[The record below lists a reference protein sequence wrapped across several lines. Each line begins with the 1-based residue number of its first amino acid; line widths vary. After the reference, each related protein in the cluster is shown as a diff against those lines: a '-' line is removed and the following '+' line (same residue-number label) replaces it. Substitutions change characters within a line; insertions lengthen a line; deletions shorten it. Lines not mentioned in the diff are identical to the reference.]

1 MLKGLPKKR
10 NEESKTSFS
19 QLTCQSA
26 QGQRR
31 SNGPF
36 CLLRFMQ
43 RANTQDKLLI
53 WCKNQFCNH
62 H

>member
-10 NEESKTSFS
+10 NEESKTSFL
-19 QLTCQSA
+19 QLTCQLRDKE
-26 QGQRR
+26 GQ
-31 SNGPF
+31 NGPF

-43 RANTQDKLLI
+43 RANPQDKLLI
-53 WCKNQFCNH
+53 WYKNQFCNH